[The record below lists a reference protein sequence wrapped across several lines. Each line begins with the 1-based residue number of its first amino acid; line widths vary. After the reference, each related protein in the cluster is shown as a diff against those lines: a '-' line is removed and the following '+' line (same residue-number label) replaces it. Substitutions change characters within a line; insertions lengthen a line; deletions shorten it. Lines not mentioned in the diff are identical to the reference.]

1 MRIALLL
8 MTLLLAATSAF
19 AEVKPATI
27 SAFSFELPVMLPG
40 TPTEI
45 FDAATGDISGWWDHS
60 FSSPPKAL
68 YIEPKVGGGFIEIFD
83 DAGNGARHATVI
95 VCERPKMIRFE
106 GPLGLSGNAVQM
118 VHTYTFEAA
127 GDSTRLTLSAQGM
140 GAMDASVAGVVES
153 VWKHFLIERF
163 KPYVEAG
170 KHKAKKK

>member
-1 MRIALLL
+1 MRVALSA
-8 MTLLLAATSAF
+8 MAVLLAATSAF
-19 AEVKPATI
+19 AEAKPVTVN
-27 SAFSFELPVMLPG
+27 AFSFTFPVMLPG

-60 FSSPPKAL
+60 FTKPPKAL

-95 VCERPKMIRFE
+95 VCDRPKMLRFD
-106 GPLGLSGNAVQM
+106 GPLGLSGTAVQM
-118 VHTYTFEAA
+118 VHTYTFEAV
-127 GDSTRLTLSAQGM
+127 GDSTRFTVAVSGS
-140 GAMDASVAGVVES
+140 GAIEAGVGAIVEG

-170 KHKAKKK
+170 KHKQKK